1 MKARI
6 VLAVLFLV
14 GCAGAQITGT
24 VPIGPCL
31 DVKAYPAGDGCNTCR
46 NECGMI
52 TCTMAYCLKSPS
64 QPEPMDVPAEYVCK
78 ANIKPSEICPATD
91 GLDPYVPTCA
101 DKRRV
106 LLTSEDG
113 RKHCILFPE
122 SQP

>member
-1 MKARI
+1 MKTRI

-14 GCAGAQITGT
+14 GCAGAQTTLTGT
-24 VPIGPCL
+24 NC
-31 DVKAYPAGDGCNTCR
+31 
-46 NECGMI
+46 I
-52 TCTMAYCLKSPS
+52 TDTISRPTSLLAAPK
-64 QPEPMDVPAEYVCK
+64 PEPMDVPAEYVCK